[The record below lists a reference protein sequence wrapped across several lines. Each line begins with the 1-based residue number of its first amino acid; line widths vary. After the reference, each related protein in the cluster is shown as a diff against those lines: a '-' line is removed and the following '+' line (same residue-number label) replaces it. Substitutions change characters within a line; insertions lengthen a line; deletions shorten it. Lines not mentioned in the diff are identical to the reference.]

1 MMNSERGLTQ
11 LLRTHLK
18 LSGLPVKNVRPVKR
32 WDGKS
37 GRVDLHLAAKF
48 QEHDRVRHLI
58 VELKAPGLE
67 IGRTELDQVEDYG
80 NAILGNPHFSSA
92 TAQWDIILVG
102 TELDDVAKNRIQEHE
117 AELGRFW
124 APKPTGGAPQVKC
137 YVRRWRD
144 ILDENR
150 RRLDFLTSAMKH
162 DPSLREGLDYVKRR
176 YADVLP
182 PEIGDTLS
190 DEEGPDN

>member
-11 LLRTHLK
+11 LRRTHLR
-18 LSGLPVKNVRPVKR
+18 LSGLPKKNVRPVKR

-58 VELKAPGLE
+58 VELKAPGLK
-67 IGRTELDQVEDYG
+67 IARTELDQVEDYG
-80 NAILGNPHFSSA
+80 NAILKNPHFRSA

-102 TELDDVAKNRIQEHE
+102 TELDDVTKNRIHAEE

-124 APKPTGGAPQVKC
+124 APPTIDGAPQVKC

-150 RRLDFLTSAMKH
+150 RRLNFLTSAMQH
-162 DPSLREGLDYVKRR
+162 DPSLREGLAYVRRR
-176 YADVLP
+176 YAGKHSGCLGSV
-182 PEIGDTLS
+182 IARCVA
-190 DEEGPDN
+190 